1 MDELGIILLTLF
13 MVLLVCG
20 PLYRPVRITYL
31 RIQDRRKYH
40 PRTSKFQDARRKL
53 STVSE
58 CNSTTLEGLDLES
71 KLNQHDSD
79 PECPICIGP
88 LFVSNTCNAAGAI
101 PTQAITLN
109 APDSGGDTRVPEGSR
124 GEPSRYT
131 IGGIESRD
139 AKAVLRSGRMPWP
152 WKRRL
157 PASASE
163 PSEDDILTLK
173 NCQHTFHAKCLS
185 SWFLIERFDCP
196 VCRSQYWQTR
206 ETRARAATAPAPP
219 VPESESGIT
228 PPVPARLAA
237 GRMAVRVM

>member
-1 MDELGIILLTLF
+1 MSTRVD
-13 MVLLVCG
+13 
-20 PLYRPVRITYL
+20 RVRLTYL

-71 KLNQHDSD
+71 KLNQHDSE

-88 LFVSNTCNAAGAI
+88 LFVASNYNTAGAE
-101 PTQAITLN
+101 PTQAITLK
-109 APDSGGDTRVPEGSR
+109 APNSDWDTRVREGS
-124 GEPSRYT
+124 GEEPSRST
-131 IGGIESRD
+131 IGGTNEGRD
-139 AKAVLRSGRMPWP
+139 VNAILRSWSMPWP
-152 WKRRL
+152 WKRKL
-157 PASASE
+157 SASASE
-163 PSEDDILTLK
+163 PSEDDILMLK
-173 NCQHTFHAKCLS
+173 SCQHAFHAKCLS

-206 ETRARAATAPAPP
+206 ETRARAATAPAAP
-219 VPESESGIT
+219 VPESGSVDDGSGIT